1 VVGSLALDN
10 IGELPIRSFTQRIDR
25 ASSIAT
31 GGGSAP
37 VFSSIEIVRDAD
49 FHSPLVNRVAASG
62 NHLQNATILLP
73 ASGLKIRL
81 KDVIVDD
88 VGIDTTQNGVAQE
101 HVGLAFAHIEWEWS
115 DGGPSVVVEFDVYH
129 NVGGGG
135 VADMNDF
142 VFFGQGVPVQPGAG
156 ESQFTKLTVSTTS
169 TPVLGTG
176 GGGAKPSFSPL
187 TILTGFSGG
196 GSLGHLSAAATGIHF
211 PRVNARFTA
220 LDNNGAVFAPL
231 TYSVLGATVTSLAL
245 ATTPSG
251 AIQETLGLD
260 YQQIQWLGK
269 PPDGGASY
277 QAAWDLV
284 QNKEP

>member
-1 VVGSLALDN
+1 LALDN

-25 ASSIAT
+25 ASTTST
-31 GGGSAP
+31 GGGGSKP

-49 FHSPLVNRVAASG
+49 FHSPEVNRIGASG
-62 NHLQNATILLP
+62 THLQNATILLP
-73 ASGLKIRL
+73 GSGLKIRL
-81 KDVIVDD
+81 KNLIIDD
-88 VGIDTTQNGVAQE
+88 VGIETTQNGVPQE
-101 HVGLAFAHIEWEWS
+101 HVGLAFSHIEWEWS
-115 DGGPSVVVEFDVYH
+115 NGGPSSVVEFDVLT

-135 VADMNDF
+135 AGAEINDF
-142 VFFGQGVPVQPGAG
+142 VFFGQGVPVQPEAG

-176 GGGAKPSFSPL
+176 GGGTKPSFSPL
-187 TILTGFSGG
+187 TIQTGFSGG
-196 GSLGHLSAAATGIHF
+196 SLPHISAAATGIHI

-260 YQQIQWLGK
+260 YQQIRWLGT
-269 PPDGGASY
+269 PPDGGASH
-277 QAAWDLV
+277 QAAWDLA
-284 QNKEP
+284 QNREP